1 MADTQKEVK
10 GVQATVSWED
20 FQSFVK
26 AIVQVKPE
34 EVRDGEDTSN

>member
-1 MADTQKEVK
+1 MTDTQKEVK
-10 GVQATVSWED
+10 DVQATVSWED

-34 EVRDGEDTSN
+34 EIREGEGG